1 MLLYFQKVGINY
13 KLNKKYLD
21 RLSYNIFEIVLTYFI
36 DNNISYIDSNS
47 MLISD
52 FYMSSKDFEN
62 KYGISYQ
69 DLISR
74 EKRM

>member
-1 MLLYFQKVGINY
+1 M
-13 KLNKKYLD
+13 
-21 RLSYNIFEIVLTYFI
+21 VLTYFI
-36 DNNISYIDSNS
+36 DNNISYIDSND

-52 FYMSSKDFEN
+52 FYMSNKDFEN

>member
-1 MLLYFQKVGINY
+1 M
-13 KLNKKYLD
+13 NKKYLD
-21 RLSYNIFEIVLTYFI
+21 RLSYNIFEIVFTYFI
-36 DNNISYIDSNS
+36 DNNISYIDSNG

-52 FYMSSKDFEN
+52 FYMSNKDFEN